1 MQGRSAE
8 EQKENHLSLGR
19 TVAEISPPAMHLSWQ
34 SVLPGEIVLTRVV
47 DRVMLCDA
55 WLRGQRYSWK
65 TQVLWGAWLLVV
77 LCCAGSP
84 ALVRAQGA
92 QWEHYMAEGAKAY
105 QQGQETNAEMFYL
118 AALEDVEKAGPEDP
132 RLAATLNTLAVLYH
146 AQRRYAQAESFYQ
159 RVLRLLEQTI
169 GPEHPTLATTLNNL
183 AVVYESQ
190 GQYGA
195 AEPLYQRALTLL
207 EHTLGPEHPNLA
219 AALGN
224 YADLLRKMQREAEAE
239 AAESRAQ
246 AIWAKH
252 KREPAE
258 K

>member
-1 MQGRSAE
+1 
-8 EQKENHLSLGR
+8 
-19 TVAEISPPAMHLSWQ
+19 
-34 SVLPGEIVLTRVV
+34 
-47 DRVMLCDA
+47 
-55 WLRGQRYSWK
+55 
-65 TQVLWGAWLLVV
+65 
-77 LCCAGSP
+77 
-84 ALVRAQGA
+84 
-92 QWEHYMAEGAKAY
+92 MAEGSNAY
-105 QQGQETNAEMFYL
+105 QKGQETNAEMFYL
-118 AALEDVEKAGPEDP
+118 AALEDVENAGPEDP

-146 AQRRYAQAESFYQ
+146 TQRKYAQAESFYQ

-183 AVVYESQ
+183 AIVYEAQ

-207 EHTLGPEHPNLA
+207 ERTLGPEHPNLA
-219 AALGN
+219 AALEN

-239 AAESRAQ
+239 TAESRAQ